1 MLWFKKRPD
10 APAAT
15 ERDLI
20 IPGQLPVAFDE
31 DLFAQHLS
39 RLQHGAERD
48 GGLESYLDSLGVKH
62 RLFVAALSPDRI
74 DALGL
79 DETEVLLD
87 TVFTAR
93 RRLFPLLQAMGAAA
107 VRQAVAELAYGD
119 GTIAVRLQ
127 RFVAALPIPAGGDRE
142 GVKAAAK
149 ARRAGFDFGA
159 ELLHFFDPVRY
170 PLMARW
176 VWDQGTVSGALREF
190 IRGND
195 QMAEIPLGASPEMF
209 EGARQWLGQRIA
221 DQGVFRDL
229 HFWIDLVLAQAYV
242 TYFRSM
248 AEGGLGGDFGRGARP
263 EDQLKKLLGID
274 AGRKNGRTRVKK
286 QMEPS

>member
-1 MLWFKKRPD
+1 MLWFKKRPG
-10 APAAT
+10 APAAI

-20 IPGQLPVAFDE
+20 VPAELPILLDE
-31 DLFAQHLS
+31 DLFAHHLA
-39 RLQHGAERD
+39 RLQQHAERD
-48 GGLESYLDSLGVKH
+48 GGVEAYLDSLGTKQ
-62 RLFVAALSPDRI
+62 RLFAGALTRDRI
-74 DALGL
+74 GSLGL
-79 DETEVLLD
+79 EEVEVLLD

-93 RRLFPLLQAMGAAA
+93 RRIFPVLQAMGDEA
-107 VRQAVAELAYGD
+107 VRRAVVDLLYAEGS
-119 GTIAVRLQ
+119 IAARLEQ
-127 RFVAALPIPAGGDRE
+127 FAAALPVPAGGDRE
-142 GVKAAAK
+142 STKAAGK
-149 ARRAGFDFGA
+149 VRRAGFDFGA
-159 ELLHFFDPVRY
+159 ELVHFFDPVRY

-190 IRGND
+190 IRGSD
-195 QMAEIPLGASPEMF
+195 QMVEIPLGASPEMF
-209 EGARQWLGQRIA
+209 EGVRQWLGQRIA

-274 AGRKNGRTRVKK
+274 AGRKDGRTRVKK
-286 QMEPS
+286 QMELS